1 MCQESRNLWYSR
13 CIDAVILCICYQYDF
28 RLLLNIVSSFNK
40 ISTAASVENIFGI
53 KYGLFKILIVEIA
66 SWMLGVYS
74 GVFTSFPY
82 CLQQFVKLED
92 SIFADEARRLYVN
105 VQFLTHSL
113 EKYPSFRREEDMNET
128 EWKWDSSKK

>member
-1 MCQESRNLWYSR
+1 
-13 CIDAVILCICYQYDF
+13 
-28 RLLLNIVSSFNK
+28 
-40 ISTAASVENIFGI
+40 
-53 KYGLFKILIVEIA
+53 
-66 SWMLGVYS
+66 MLGVYS

-82 CLQQFVKLED
+82 CLQQFIKLED
-92 SIFADEARRLYVN
+92 SIFADEARRLYVI